1 MFTPAPPPFLL
12 TKGFVSTMFMAT
24 AKRGFI
30 GNWQLENHRV
40 KEVDIHIV
48 KEEDSLMKTRL

>member
-1 MFTPAPPPFLL
+1 
-12 TKGFVSTMFMAT
+12 MFMAT
-24 AKRGFI
+24 TRVDMI
-30 GNWQLENHRV
+30 GKWQLENHRV

>member
-1 MFTPAPPPFLL
+1 MSTPAPPPFLL
-12 TKGFVSTMFMAT
+12 TKGFTRTMFMAT
-24 AKRGFI
+24 TRVDMI
-30 GNWQLENHRV
+30 GKWQLENHRV